1 MNYLNKTLFLIFISF
16 IFISCSNENEDLR
29 TNNNGEVLKKNIN
42 EKAFK
47 NQTESSKDNVLRL
60 VTSRKPNSLTEL
72 SHKMGLTSVK
82 LVRENIEIS
91 SEPIMFNGEDF
102 DFSDLDI
109 KVYDQKDHFR
119 FKSSSKALID
129 IDKENR
135 SVTIQVDGKRSK
147 LKEMKDVKLSV
158 IRKITPLL
166 VVAQEVTNEGY
177 DRTTTSTK
185 HGLYLGV
192 TAGLGR
198 STSTARMQK
207 EVDDFLK
214 ENPNC
219 SQLGGIDTSCA

>member
-1 MNYLNKTLFLIFISF
+1 MNYLNKTLFL

-82 LVRENIEIS
+82 LVKENIEIS

-102 DFSDLDI
+102 DI